1 MKIIKPLYLS
11 DKNLISYLL
20 APLTVF
26 TFLINFS
33 KNFSVKKK
41 CTKEL
46 SCSTL
51 LKLLN
56 KIDVGKFSPL

>member
-11 DKNLISYLL
+11 NKNLISYLL

-33 KNFSVKKK
+33 KNFSVKKNIK
-41 CTKEL
+41 
-46 SCSTL
+46 
-51 LKLLN
+51 LKLYVWEIYIL
-56 KIDVGKFSPL
+56 VGLEKHLYA